1 MYEQLIPEDFL
12 FYMLYGGVAAM
23 ALAAS
28 VYLLFRQGNAFAP
41 DVTPPLR
48 LRYWTA
54 ALFIFIALS
63 HMWYLPVAFFT
74 SSKDIERIYL
84 VGELLDCMTIVPLT
98 VVVQFAMLQDRRRP
112 LWPIGVAMMPL
123 VTGLVLCLFGHGR
136 TLIPALYAYAVLM
149 GIILVVYMVGA
160 VRQYGQWL
168 RDNYADLEHK
178 EVRQSLVVLA
188 VILLVLGVY
197 VFGYEL
203 PGYEYGINL
212 NSIVLIGY
220 LLWRV
225 ETLSDLSA
233 PAAQS
238 LAADEAAPGGAE
250 DALSTKALS
259 STPAAES
266 IGPLLQAHCID
277 ERLYL
282 QHDLT
287 LLQLAKVIGVNRF
300 YLSQYFSGQGV
311 TYNAYINDLR
321 IRHFVSLYREVV
333 AAQRPFTVQQLARES
348 GYRSYSTFSL
358 AFKQRMG
365 QTVTAWMREATP

>member
-1 MYEQLIPEDFL
+1 
-12 FYMLYGGVAAM
+12 
-23 ALAAS
+23 
-28 VYLLFRQGNAFAP
+28 
-41 DVTPPLR
+41 
-48 LRYWTA
+48 
-54 ALFIFIALS
+54 
-63 HMWYLPVAFFT
+63 
-74 SSKDIERIYL
+74 
-84 VGELLDCMTIVPLT
+84 
-98 VVVQFAMLQDRRRP
+98 
-112 LWPIGVAMMPL
+112 
-123 VTGLVLCLFGHGR
+123 
-136 TLIPALYAYAVLM
+136 
-149 GIILVVYMVGA
+149 
-160 VRQYGQWL
+160 L

-311 TYNAYINDLR
+311 TYNSYINDLR